1 MSRAVLVLL
10 LAGCSRAGREP
21 QKPSERPLR
30 FAIIGDFGADSP
42 EEAAVAALVKSFAPE
57 FVMTTGDNNYPS
69 GEAATIDVNIGKY
82 YAEFIGDY
90 RGAFGPGSKVNRF
103 FPSLGNHDW
112 VVGPGAHVEYFT
124 LPGNERYYDVDFGV
138 VHIYALDSDAK
149 EPDGISAT
157 SRQAAWLKERL
168 ASSKSCYDLVY
179 FHHAP
184 YSTARHGST
193 MSMRWPFR
201 EWGAEAVV
209 TGHDHSYERLVVDGI
224 PYFVNGL
231 GGASKYDFST
241 PPAPETQFRY
251 NEGYGAML
259 VTATPAA
266 ITYEFFTTDRVKRD
280 STSVPARPGCAK

>member
-1 MSRAVLVLL
+1 
-10 LAGCSRAGREP
+10 
-21 QKPSERPLR
+21 
-30 FAIIGDFGADSP
+30 
-42 EEAAVAALVKSFAPE
+42 
-57 FVMTTGDNNYPS
+57 
-69 GEAATIDVNIGKY
+69 
-82 YAEFIGDY
+82 
-90 RGAFGPGSKVNRF
+90 
-103 FPSLGNHDW
+103 
-112 VVGPGAHVEYFT
+112 
-124 LPGNERYYDVDFGV
+124 
-138 VHIYALDSDAK
+138 
-149 EPDGISAT
+149 
-157 SRQAAWLKERL
+157 
-168 ASSKSCYDLVY
+168 
-179 FHHAP
+179 
-184 YSTARHGST
+184 